1 MIWIIIR
8 ILTGLKAFFEKAV
21 SITLHGMIQL
31 FYFHKNSQTTGLI
44 PAFYSAI
51 ILSVKLLCF
60 MGYDIINS
68 VKVPSNY
75 TFKNTDFLHKTIYI
89 F

>member
-8 ILTGLKAFFEKAV
+8 ILTGIKAFFAKAV
-21 SITLHGMIQL
+21 STPHGMIQL
-31 FYFHKNSQTTGLI
+31 FYFTKISQTIGLI
-44 PAFYSAI
+44 SAFYSTI